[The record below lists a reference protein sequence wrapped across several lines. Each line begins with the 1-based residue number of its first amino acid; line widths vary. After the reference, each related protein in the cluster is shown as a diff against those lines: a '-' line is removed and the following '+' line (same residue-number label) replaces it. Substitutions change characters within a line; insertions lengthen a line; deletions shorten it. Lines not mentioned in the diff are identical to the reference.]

1 MSRSRYVE
9 FDVRRWRDGEVE
21 SYRVRGSGQWCTIAM
36 QSGAGILP
44 GSSDGSSLSVT
55 KFSGSI
61 SFLTDLK
68 VLSISNNQLL
78 YVNEVIAECCTQLE
92 EVAALSFLFLESFFL
107 SCLLSLS

>member
-1 MSRSRYVE
+1 MK
-9 FDVRRWRDGEVE
+9 
-21 SYRVRGSGQWCTIAM
+21 
-36 QSGAGILP
+36 SGAGSLP

-92 EVAALSFLFLESFFL
+92 EVAALSFLCVLSLCSSFVSLVSFVRQRPDL
-107 SCLLSLS
+107 MVISCPISRCCSSLAVISCLVC